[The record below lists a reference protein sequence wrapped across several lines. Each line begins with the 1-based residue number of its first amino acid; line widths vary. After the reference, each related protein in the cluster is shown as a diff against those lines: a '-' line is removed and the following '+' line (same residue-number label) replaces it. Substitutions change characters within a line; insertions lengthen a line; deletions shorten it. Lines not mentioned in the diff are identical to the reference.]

1 MTAIE
6 PPNFDISRLTP
17 SQRTIKSLKRQPW
30 FKSTGSRLFL
40 SIMAGAA
47 LGLGITATLFYQTL
61 EQRSTSEIRGLLD
74 NQVSQVETKLG
85 EARYFIKGMA
95 NTIEFARN
103 EQKISS
109 KEAYKKLVFKSFLKR
124 PNLAMASYLIQA
136 PNGIASETKW
146 FAPYFYID
154 QKAPGQQGQKLA
166 APYSNVIYSDLW
178 TDDDYPNKDYYKI
191 EIQSPKESLLI
202 EPYIWYGTTMTSF
215 MTKVRDGQNKIIG
228 LAGVDISIS
237 QISQNTNE
245 SVLEDAGYFSLL
257 SEQGK
262 LLSYPPDQNKA
273 KAIESYQTIPA
284 LKQNWSQFTAKK
296 SGFIREGGNYWF
308 YQRVPSNNW
317 LMLAV
322 VPESVVTGP
331 IWRMTL
337 LGTLAAAG
345 ILAAIVALFVQRL
358 NRGLKP
364 ILDEC
369 NKLSQADDS
378 TQELLNAQ
386 DEIGRLSTSFF
397 NLLQQVKENER
408 TIRQEAEMRLGLE
421 EEQRRVKET
430 ESAMLQGD
438 IAQLLDV
445 VSAVEEGN
453 LTVQAP
459 VSDRVTGLVSDTL
472 NRLIEELAGV
482 MAQVSSAARNVS
494 SNSQTMKDIAGTVAE
509 NADRQAESVS
519 EVLGLSSQ
527 VERSAQATVEELQ
540 HSNRIL
546 LSLMEKVKEGQGAI
560 NSLTQGT
567 TTLQQGTEQIIQ
579 QMKTLGEFIGLTEQL
594 VQDQNQIAAQT
605 QILALNAS
613 LVAARSAEQKDPAKF
628 ATAAQEFEAIANQ
641 VSQLAQQTN
650 QDLANLEQRTAQI
663 QKVLVSVDTEVQGL
677 GSLVSGFAESVERSN
692 LAFNSVQAVTT
703 TVVQTSEQV
712 ADSSQDIID
721 NARSTADAVKA
732 IVQLAQKTADLT
744 LNARQQSESMGQL
757 STQLLQRV
765 EFFRLPDGSTN
776 DSPIEAPTLQ
786 ASNAK

>member
-1 MTAIE
+1 MSAIQPTTTDSPQ
-6 PPNFDISRLTP
+6 PPTSNPTLQLIN
-17 SQRTIKSLKRQPW
+17 RQPW
-30 FKSTGSRLFL
+30 LNSIGSRLFF
-40 SIMAGAA
+40 SVIAGAT
-47 LGLGITATLFYQTL
+47 LGLGITATLFYQIL

-74 NQVSQVETKLG
+74 KQVSQVETQLG

-103 EQKISS
+103 EQKVSG
-109 KEAYKKLVFKSFLKR
+109 KEPYKQLVFKSFLKR
-124 PNLAMASYLIQA
+124 PNLAMAAYFLQA
-136 PNGIASETKW
+136 PNGIVTDTKW
-146 FAPYFYID
+146 FAPYYYID

-178 TDDDYPNKDYYKI
+178 TDDDYPNKDYYKT
-191 EIQSPKESLLI
+191 EIASSQESLLL

-215 MTKVRDGQNKIIG
+215 MTKVRDSQNKIIG
-228 LAGVDISIS
+228 LAGVDINVN
-237 QISQNTNE
+237 QIGQNLQTT
-245 SVLEDAGYFSLL
+245 VLEDAGYFSLL

-262 LLSYPPDQNKA
+262 LLSHPPDPKKA

-284 LKQNWSQFTAKK
+284 LKQNWKQLTSQKA
-296 SGFIREGGNYWF
+296 GFIREGGNYWF

-322 VPESVVTGP
+322 VPESAVLGP
-331 IWRMTL
+331 MRRIIL
-337 LGTLAAAG
+337 LGSLAAAG
-345 ILAAIVALFVQRL
+345 ILAAIVALFVRSL
-358 NRGLKP
+358 NRSLKP

-369 NKLSQADDS
+369 NKLAQADAA
-378 TQELLNAQ
+378 TQELLNSQ
-386 DEIGRLSTSFF
+386 DEVGRLSTSFF
-397 NLLQQVKENER
+397 NLLEQVKENEN
-408 TIRQEAEMRLGLE
+408 TIRQEAAMRLALE

-430 ESAMLQGD
+430 ESAILQGD
-438 IAQLLDV
+438 IAELLDV

-453 LTVQAP
+453 LGVQAP

-472 NRLIEELAGV
+472 NRLIEELAAV
-482 MAQVSSAARNVS
+482 MSQVSSAARNVS
-494 SNSQTMKDIAGTVAE
+494 SNSQVMKDIAGTVAD

-527 VERSAQATVEELQ
+527 VEQSARATVEELQ

-546 LSLMEKVKEGQGAI
+546 LSLTERVKEGQSAI

-628 ATAAQEFEAIANQ
+628 AAAAQEFEAIANQ

-703 TVVQTSEQV
+703 SVVQTSQQV

-765 EFFRLPDGSTN
+765 EFFRLPDELTSE
-776 DSPIEAPTLQ
+776 SPVEAPKLP
-786 ASNAK
+786 ASNTR